1 MRPLR
6 VFLCHASQ
14 DKPAVWKLHRYL
26 KQRGVQPWLD
36 QTDLLPGED
45 WEVEIPNALL
55 SSDVILV
62 CLSKNSVDKEGYV
75 QKEISFA
82 LDKAL
87 EKPEGTIFVI
97 PVKLEECELP
107 RRLNR
112 YQWVELF
119 RPDGRKRLLMGLNKR
134 VKGLAPD
141 VSPVILEDTRRR
153 RPVSE
158 PVMDQ
163 PKREA
168 GETAARQAAEG
179 LAREKAAREKRE
191 REQKERADREAKEFL
206 RRQTN
211 PKPHVIENHI
221 QSVKVQKT
229 PTPKLAKPV
238 FPKILWFGTL
248 IVILLFCS
256 WGAYELAP
264 RQPTPNPY
272 YLTESAG
279 LTQFP
284 MQTQSAGLTQFPMQ
298 TQLAERTQSA
308 GLTQFP
314 MQTQLAN
321 ISNPPPTF
329 PPNPGIGSTMISE
342 KDGMVMVFV
351 PAGEF
356 TMSSDTGESDEKPVH
371 QVYLDSF
378 WIDQTEVTNAMYA
391 KCVYENQCDP
401 PKKLSSL
408 TRSNYFGNSE
418 FDTYPVLYVDWN
430 MANAYCS
437 WAGRRLPT
445 ESEWEKAARG
455 TDGRTYPWGNTFG
468 GTLVN
473 FCDTNCSFS
482 NANKS
487 FNDGYADVAPVGS
500 YPSGQSPY
508 GALDMAGNVGE
519 WVSSLYQSYP
529 YSADDGRE
537 DLSAPGTRVLRGGSW
552 LNSGSNVRSAYRLWS
567 IPANSDFDLGFRCSL
582 SHP

>member
-14 DKPAVWKLHRYL
+14 DKPAVWKLYRYL
-26 KQRGVQPWLD
+26 KQRGVKPWLD
-36 QTDLLPGED
+36 QADLLPGEN
-45 WEVEIPNALL
+45 WEVEIPNALF

-163 PKREA
+163 AGREA
-168 GETAARQAAEG
+168 GENAARARAEREAAEG

-191 REQKERADREAKEFL
+191 REQKERTDREAKEFA
-206 RRQTN
+206 RRQTEARAPEKEKLET
-211 PKPHVIENHI
+211 PKPKGPVPKPPPKFAPRLFGLGGVILIGLVFWGISALLNDQPTATPPEKNTATAAA
-221 QSVKVQKT
+221 SVATQT
-229 PTPKLAKPV
+229 PTKVP
-238 FPKILWFGTL
+238 
-248 IVILLFCS
+248 
-256 WGAYELAP
+256 
-264 RQPTPNPY
+264 PTTTN
-272 YLTESAG
+272 TSV
-279 LTQFP
+279 
-284 MQTQSAGLTQFPMQ
+284 
-298 TQLAERTQSA
+298 
-308 GLTQFP
+308 
-314 MQTQLAN
+314 
-321 ISNPPPTF
+321 PPTF
-329 PPNPGIGSTMISE
+329 TPAPGIGSTMISE

-356 TMSSDTGESDEKPVH
+356 TMGGDSYSDEQPIH
-371 QVYLDSF
+371 QVNLDAF

-391 KCVYENQCDP
+391 KCVDDGGCTP
-401 PKKLSSL
+401 PSSS
-408 TRSNYFGNSE
+408 RSYTHDSYYGNS
-418 FDTYPVLYVDWN
+418 TYNNYPVIYVNWN
-430 MANAYCS
+430 QANAYCG
-437 WAGRRLPT
+437 WARRRLLT
-445 ESEWEKAARG
+445 EAEWEKAARG
-455 TDGRTYPWGNTFG
+455 TDGRIYPWGESIS
-468 GTLVN
+468 
-473 FCDTNCSFS
+473 CSM
-482 NANKS
+482 ANYWG
-487 FNDGYADVAPVGS
+487 NDGGCIGDTTEVGE
-500 YPSGQSPY
+500 YPAGASIY
-508 GALDMAGNVGE
+508 GAYDMAGNVWE

-529 YSADDGRE
+529 YSANDGRE
-537 DLSAPGTRVLRGGSW
+537 NLGASGLRVLRGGSW
-552 LNSGSNVRSAYRLWS
+552 LGVAHFVRSANRQSLD
-567 IPANSDFDLGFRCSL
+567 PAVTDFDFGFRCSL
-582 SHP
+582 GTSP